1 MFTGLMANIVVTG
14 EKEATEWYSR
24 LFERQPDGKPM
35 AGLAQWCF
43 DEKFGIQIWEDP
55 QRAGGS
61 NVVIDV
67 DDLDKVAEHLRAA
80 GIDHDEPF
88 PGGGRRILPIA
99 DPDGNQVVFSGE

>member
-1 MFTGLMANIVVTG
+1 MFTGLMANIVVTN
-14 EKEATEWYSR
+14 EEEAAEWCSR

-43 DEKFGIQIWEDP
+43 DEKFGVQIWQDP

-67 DDLDKVAEHLRAA
+67 DDLDTMAEHLRAV
-80 GIDHDEPF
+80 GNDHDEPS
-88 PGGGRRILPIA
+88 PGGGQRILPVS
-99 DPDGNQVVFSGE
+99 DPDGNQVVFFGE